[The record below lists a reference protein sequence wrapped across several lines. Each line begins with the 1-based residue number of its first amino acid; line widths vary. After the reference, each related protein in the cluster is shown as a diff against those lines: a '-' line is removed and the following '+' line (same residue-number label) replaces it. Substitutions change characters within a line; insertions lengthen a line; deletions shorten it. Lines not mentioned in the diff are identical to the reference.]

1 MRHNRTS
8 IINTALMR
16 VGAQGVTAAFQDAP
30 AAQTAAAAY
39 DRVLT
44 YCLSLHPWSFAMRH
58 AALAPGAAAV
68 ARIGGLTD
76 GDSRGA
82 GFAGP
87 GWRYAYPLPADCL
100 RVVTAAAD
108 GGEQHICYSL
118 AGDALQANAA
128 AVIVS
133 YVSSEAAS
141 FPDAF
146 ADALAWRVAL
156 EIAPYVQ
163 QGGGN
168 ARDYLEMFERAL
180 DRAKVENDMQR
191 RPGRVCRSGF
201 LRERMVH

>member
-58 AALAPGAAAV
+58 AALA
-68 ARIGGLTD
+68 
-76 GDSRGA
+76 RGTESPA
-82 GFAGP
+82 P
-87 GWRYAYPLPADCL
+87 GWRYAWPLPADCL

-108 GGEQHICYSL
+108 GGEQHICYAL

-141 FPDAF
+141 VPDAF

-180 DRAKVENDMQR
+180 DRAKVENDVQQR
-191 RPGRVCRSGF
+191 PERVCRSSF
-201 LRERMVH
+201 LKERMVF

>member
-58 AALAPGAAAV
+58 AALA
-68 ARIGGLTD
+68 
-76 GDSRGA
+76 RGTESPA
-82 GFAGP
+82 P
-87 GWRYAYPLPADCL
+87 GWRYAWPLPADCL

-108 GGEQHICYSL
+108 GGEQHICY
-118 AGDALQANAA
+118 
-128 AVIVS
+128 
-133 YVSSEAAS
+133 
-141 FPDAF
+141 
-146 ADALAWRVAL
+146 ALAWRVAL

-180 DRAKVENDMQR
+180 DRAKVENDVQQR
-191 RPGRVCRSGF
+191 PERVCRSSF
-201 LRERMVH
+201 LKERMVF

>member
-39 DRVLT
+39 DRVLA

-58 AALAPGAAAV
+58 AALA
-68 ARIGGLTD
+68 
-76 GDSRGA
+76 RGTENPA
-82 GFAGP
+82 P
-87 GWRYAYPLPADCL
+87 GWRRSWPLPADCL
-100 RVVTAAAD
+100 RVAD
-108 GGEQHICYSL
+108 VVSIGTFGERRIPYNL
-118 AGDALQANAA
+118 AGDSLQTDAD
-128 AVIVS
+128 AVTII
-133 YVSSEAAS
+133 YVSAESAG

-180 DRAKVENDMQR
+180 DRAKVENDVQQR
-191 RPGRVCRSGF
+191 PERVCRSSF
-201 LRERMVH
+201 LKERMVF